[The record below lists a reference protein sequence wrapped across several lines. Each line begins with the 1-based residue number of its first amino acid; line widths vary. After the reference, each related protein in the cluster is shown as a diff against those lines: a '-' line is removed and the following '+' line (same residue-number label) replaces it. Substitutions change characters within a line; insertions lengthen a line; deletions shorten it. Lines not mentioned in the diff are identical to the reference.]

1 MANMTVTDIDIGDLQ
16 LERGEFEDGVFNF
29 SGADTLVRG
38 TILARHTGTL
48 KWQLYVKGGSSNGN
62 GVPQGILS
70 HLVEATGSGDLPV
83 RVMIRGLVNTNRLV
97 IDADGDASNIDA
109 TVRDLLREHNITP
122 VNVEQIG
129 GALFTD
135 EDS

>member
-1 MANMTVTDIDIGDLQ
+1 MANLTTTEIDIGDVE
-16 LERGEFEDGVFNF
+16 LERSEFEDGVINF
-29 SGADTLVRG
+29 SGADVLARG
-38 TILARHTGTL
+38 TILARNTSTL
-48 KWQLYVKGGSSNGN
+48 KWQIYVKGGSSNGN
-62 GVPQGILS
+62 GVPQGVLS
-70 HLVEATGSGDLPV
+70 HEVEALGSGDLPV
-83 RVMIRGLVNTNRLV
+83 RVAIRALVNVNRLI

-122 VNVEQIG
+122 VDVRQVG

>member
-1 MANMTVTDIDIGDLQ
+1 MANLTTTEIDIGDVQ
-16 LERGEFEDGVFNF
+16 LERGEFEDGVINF
-29 SGADTLVRG
+29 GGADTLVRG
-38 TILARHTGTL
+38 TILARNTSTL
-48 KWQLYVKGGSSNGN
+48 KWQIYVKGGSSNGD
-62 GVPQGILS
+62 GVPEGILS

-97 IDADGDASNIDA
+97 IDADGDASNVDA
-109 TVRDLLREHNITP
+109 TVRDLLRDHGITP

>member
-1 MANMTVTDIDIGDLQ
+1 MTVTEIDIGDVE
-16 LERGEFEDGVFNF
+16 LERSEFEDGVINF
-29 SGADTLVRG
+29 GGADVLVRG

-48 KWQLYVKGGSSNGN
+48 KWQIYAKGGSSNGN

-70 HLVEATGSGDLPV
+70 HKVEATGSGDLPV
-83 RVMIRGLVNTNRLV
+83 RVAIRALVNVNRLV
-97 IDADGDASNIDA
+97 IDADGDASNIDG

-122 VNVEQIG
+122 VDVDQIG

>member
-1 MANMTVTDIDIGDLQ
+1 MSNMTVTDIDTGDVELD
-16 LERGEFEDGVFNF
+16 ESEFEDGVINF

-48 KWQLYVKGGSSNGN
+48 KWQIYVKGGSSNGN
-62 GVPQGILS
+62 GTPQGVLS
-70 HLVEATGSGDLPV
+70 HELVATGSGDLPL
-83 RVMIRGLVNTNRLV
+83 RAMIKGTVNTRRLV

-109 TVRDLLREHNITP
+109 TVRDLLRAHGITP
-122 VNVEQIG
+122 VDVDQVG
-129 GALFTD
+129 GASFTD